1 MFDSPTVSSPL
12 LAVYGPWLIGG
23 IAGLV
28 TFFVTAAI
36 IGIVLRRRDRIR
48 LERSRRPLPG
58 TIQPIQPMPLEPMRS
73 QVASK
78 RAPHIGW
85 LLILLAAV
93 LVGAVLVV
101 LWTPQAKGDGI
112 QGWQSVL
119 GPCAMTCAR

>member
-36 IGIVLRRRDRIR
+36 MGIVLRRRDRIR
-48 LERSRRPLPG
+48 LERSRGPLPG
-58 TIQPIQPMPLEPMRS
+58 TIQPIQTMPLEPMRS
-73 QVASK
+73 PPFRQ
-78 RAPHIGW
+78 APHIGW
-85 LLILLAAV
+85 LILLAVA
-93 LVGAVLVV
+93 LIGAVMVV

-112 QGWQSVL
+112 HRHSLEDAW
-119 GPCAMTCAR
+119 RE

>member
-1 MFDSPTVSSPL
+1 MFDSPTISSPL

-36 IGIVLRRRDRIR
+36 MGVVLRRRDRIR
-48 LERSRRPLPG
+48 L
-58 TIQPIQPMPLEPMRS
+58 PIQPMPLEPMRS